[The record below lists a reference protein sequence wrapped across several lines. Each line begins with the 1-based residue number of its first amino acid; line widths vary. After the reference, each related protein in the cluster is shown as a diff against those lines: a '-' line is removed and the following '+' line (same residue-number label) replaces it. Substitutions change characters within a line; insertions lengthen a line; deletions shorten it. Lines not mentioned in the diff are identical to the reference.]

1 MIVSVLA
8 TVTLSMSPPSACIPL
23 TPTLY
28 FEASSAKPRAGQ
40 DGVLPRLIDVG
51 RTPRTVGI
59 AVYAYTSAAL
69 SPEDG
74 QMLGTERADYV
85 VDALLTGGVDPAK
98 VRVVVVGA
106 GERPAAGP
114 ASHLTDP
121 VLSNYVEVRLTYAGS
136 GGALVD
142 GCGRIIEPSPEDPE

>member
-8 TVTLSMSPPSACIPL
+8 TVTLSLSSQSACVPL
-23 TPTLY
+23 APILY
-28 FEASSAKPRAGQ
+28 CEASTAELRAEQG
-40 DGVLPRLIDVG
+40 DVLAGLVDVG
-51 RTPRTVGI
+51 RGPGTVGI
-59 AVYAYTSAAL
+59 VVYAYTSTAL

-74 QMLGTERADYV
+74 QKLGTERADYV

-114 ASHLTDP
+114 ASAMSDP

-142 GCGRIIEPSPEDPE
+142 GCGRVIEPSPEEAE